1 MSQIVNPTTTAATP
15 PSFLSRRYTTY
26 MFWLLWGTNFI
37 NYVDRY
43 AFSAVLPA
51 VRDEFS
57 LSFFQEGLLATSF
70 LLVYTLGILPLGLL
84 ADRIQRKFVVA
95 GGVAFWSLVTAVTA
109 IAPNYAA
116 LFATR
121 AALGLGE
128 GSYFPASTSM
138 LASCYPPAKRA
149 SIMSRWNTGLLVGAA
164 IGTTGGGLVYSLLG
178 NQWRPVFLVFGIP
191 GLLLALLVFLVKEPP
206 RSAEGEAV
214 SAEAALA
221 REGLAGI
228 RRDLGDLWKIAS
240 LRIVVAMQALSFFV
254 FGATSLFLS
263 QLIHDQFGVSIGLAG
278 TITGAV
284 LVVGGITGLLAG
296 GAVSDALVRRFPGAR
311 VLVSGW
317 GFALS
322 VPTFTV
328 AVLAMIYDFGLSKE
342 VRLYGLFVPFFFLAV
357 ALLQVNSG
365 PLTAVSQDVVTP
377 VKRAAAVGLTLMLSH
392 LLGDLFSPSIVG
404 LLADNLKGIAGNKAF
419 GYALLVTCVPILIA
433 AAIVGIWGARFV
445 KADEDRAQGIIA

>member
-1 MSQIVNPTTTAATP
+1 MSQAVNPATTAATP
-15 PSFLSRRYTTY
+15 GSFISRRYATY

-43 AFSAVLPA
+43 AFAAVLPA
-51 VRDEFS
+51 VRDEFK

-70 LLVYTLGILPLGLL
+70 LLVYTLSILPLGLL
-84 ADRIQRKFVVA
+84 ADRIHRKFVVA

-109 IAPNYAA
+109 IAPNYGA

-138 LASCYPPAKRA
+138 LASCYPAAKRA
-149 SIMSRWNTGLLVGAA
+149 SVMSNWNTALLVGAA
-164 IGTTGGGLVYSLLG
+164 VGTTGGGLIYGLLN
-178 NQWRPVFLVFGIP
+178 NQWRPVFLIFGIP
-191 GLLLALLVFLVKEPP
+191 GLLLALLVMLIKEPP
-206 RSAEGEAV
+206 RTAEGETV
-214 SAEAALA
+214 SAEATLA
-221 REGLAGI
+221 REGLKGI
-228 RRDLGDLWKIAS
+228 RRDLGDLWRISS
-240 LRIVVAMQALSFFV
+240 LRIVVALQALSFFV
-254 FGATSLFLS
+254 FGATALFLS

-284 LVVGGITGLLAG
+284 LVLGGVTGLLSG
-296 GAVSDALVRRFPGAR
+296 GAISDALVQRYPGAR

-317 GFALS
+317 GFVLS
-322 VPTFTV
+322 VPTFAI
-328 AVLAMIYDFGLSKE
+328 AVLAMIFDFGLSKE
-342 VRLYGLFVPFFFLAV
+342 IRLYGFFVPFFFLTV

-377 VKRAAAVGLTLMLSH
+377 LKRAAAVGLTLMLSH

-404 LLADNLKGIAGNKAF
+404 LLADNLKGLAGTKAF
-419 GYALLVTCVPILIA
+419 GYALLITCVPVLIA
-433 AAIVGIWGARFV
+433 AGIVGIWGARFV
-445 KADEDRAQGIIA
+445 KADEERARQGA